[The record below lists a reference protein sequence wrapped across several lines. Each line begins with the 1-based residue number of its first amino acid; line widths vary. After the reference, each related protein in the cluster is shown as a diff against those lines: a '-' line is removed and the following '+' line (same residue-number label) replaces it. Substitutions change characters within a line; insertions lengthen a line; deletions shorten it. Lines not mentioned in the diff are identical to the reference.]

1 MNYKFTMDS
10 GFKMKIHII
19 LLMTLVLSGCHTDHL
34 FDDRS
39 EAEQYFDSA
48 VAKEE
53 SGDHKGALNEYNKGI
68 ESGLKNT
75 FYYSLPLSNLYRGR
89 ASLKCHHLNDTQ
101 GALDDYSS
109 SKKFLDEIVSKSR
122 FQDGFLDERL
132 AFYKSRG
139 KCSEDVLKN
148 GAGAKAD
155 YAQADLFEKRIN
167 EMRVADDKRKSE
179 MAKKQAAADAE
190 DAKSAAAN
198 NANNCIQ
205 NTGLFTKTNSCQ
217 RTVSGWMKTS
227 GCQNRNA
234 GQQERFTLSPGQSIS
249 AQMGCQIWIER
260 VYFIN

>member
-34 FDDRS
+34 FDDRT
-39 EAEQYFDSA
+39 EARQYFDSA
-48 VAKEE
+48 VTKEE
-53 SGDHKGALNEYNKGI
+53 KGDYKGALDEYNKAL
-68 ESGLKNT
+68 ESGLKNS
-75 FYYSLPLSNLYRGR
+75 FYDHYTLTIAYKGR
-89 ASLKCHHLNDTQ
+89 ASLRCHHFNDTQ
-101 GALDDYSS
+101 GALDDFSS
-109 SKKFLDEIVSKSR
+109 SKKLMDETVSQPKYK
-122 FQDGFLDERL
+122 DLYLEERI

-139 KCSEDVLKN
+139 KCSEEVLKN

-167 EMRVADDKRKSE
+167 EMRVAEDMRKRGV
-179 MAKKQAAADAE
+179 AQKQAAADAE

-227 GCQNRNA
+227 GCQDRNA
-234 GQQERFTLSPGQSIS
+234 GQQERFTLAPGQSIS